1 MDRSSILRASTI
13 VYSKEGTPCGTPSF
27 CLFMHKTAQ
36 KPSSGYLLTR
46 QAYASFFQPTHSA
59 WMRSSSCRPG
69 SARSSMALRRS
80 RLKGVRSPVPWIS
93 MNS

>member
-13 VYSKEGTPCGTPSF
+13 VYSKEGALCGTPSF
-27 CLFMHKTAQ
+27 CVCGTGSADAPLCVAW
-36 KPSSGYLLTR
+36 
-46 QAYASFFQPTHSA
+46 AYASFFQPTHSA

-80 RLKGVRSPVPWIS
+80 RLKGVRSPVP
-93 MNS
+93 

>member
-13 VYSKEGTPCGTPSF
+13 VYNKDGALTGTPSF
-27 CLFMHKTAQ
+27 CLSMAQ
-36 KPSSGYLLTR
+36 NCTKPCSGRILTS

-80 RLKGVRSPVPWIS
+80 RLKGVRSPVP
-93 MNS
+93 

>member
-13 VYSKEGTPCGTPSF
+13 VYSKEGAPCGTPSF
-27 CLFMHKTAQ
+27 FVYGTKLHKTLFR
-36 KPSSGYLLTR
+36 PYLTS

-80 RLKGVRSPVPWIS
+80 RLKGVRSPVP
-93 MNS
+93 